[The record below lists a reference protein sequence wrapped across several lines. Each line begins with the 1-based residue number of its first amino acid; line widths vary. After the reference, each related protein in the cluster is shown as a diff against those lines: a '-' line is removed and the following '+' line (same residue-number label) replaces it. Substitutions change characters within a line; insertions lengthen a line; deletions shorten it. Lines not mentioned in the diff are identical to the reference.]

1 MKLETYEFNDN
12 GHNLAGLAKH
22 GKNWPVVYL
31 IHNDKEMYVGETNS
45 FQNRFRQHLDNDARK
60 FLTTISFVDDDEF
73 NKSAVLDI
81 EQGLIRLCG
90 ADGKFILQNKN
101 AGQSGMHNYFQR
113 DKYEKKIPEIWEKM
127 SEKNLTC
134 HAYDE
139 LVNSNLFK
147 YSPYTTPT
155 EEQNEVCYNVMKQIL
170 DTLKNGKSGTSI
182 VYGSAGTGKT
192 IVAINL
198 VYTLTNILLMNVD
211 DDIDDSDKWQKL
223 IKEWKTY
230 VQANDLPKIAFVVP
244 MQSLNATLS
253 DVFNDV
259 GGKQMQDIVI
269 SPYRVAKEKF
279 DVVIVDESHRL
290 KKRKSLAGGF
300 EYKMFDDCCKSL
312 GLDSKSSNQ
321 LEWIVQQSRH
331 RVLFYDPSQSIK
343 PADIYPKEYDNAI
356 QGTFIQQNILRSQM
370 RCLGGSDY
378 IDYIKSIFNLENV
391 SKKKFGDYDIKVF
404 DDVDQMVQTIKAKD
418 SEIGLCRNLA
428 GYAWKWI
435 SKDYKPQE
443 IQQQKLYDIK
453 IGAYQYYWN
462 TTATNWIL
470 SPNAVNEI
478 GCVHTSQGYDLN
490 IVGLIFGNEIDW
502 DEHQNCFII
511 NEKEFYDT
519 KVKMDSPAHQIQQH
533 IINAYKVMI
542 TRGIKGCYMYA
553 CKPGM
558 KKFLE
563 KWFLS
568 DE

>member
-1 MKLETYEFNDN
+1 MKLETYDFNSM
-12 GHNLAGLAKH
+12 GCELAGQASR

-31 IHNDKEMYVGETNS
+31 IHNQQEMYVGETNS
-45 FQNRFRQHLDNDARK
+45 FQNRFRQHLDNPERAS
-60 FLTTISFVDDDEF
+60 LTTISFIDDEEF
-73 NKSAVLDI
+73 NKSAILDI

-90 ADGKFILQNKN
+90 ADGKFVLQNKN

-113 DKYEKKIPEIWEKM
+113 EKYEKKIPEIWEELSKA
-127 SEKNLTC
+127 KLTS

-155 EEQNEVCYNVMKQIL
+155 EEQNDVCYSVIKQIL
-170 DTLKNGKSGTSI
+170 ESLQNGKSGTSI

-211 DDIDDSDKWQKL
+211 DDIDESDKWQKL

-230 VQANDLPKIAFVVP
+230 VRASGLPKIAFVVP

-253 DVFNDV
+253 DVFYDV
-259 GGKQMQDIVI
+259 GGKQMQEIVI
-269 SPYRVAKEKF
+269 SPYRIAKEKY
-279 DVVIVDESHRL
+279 DIVIVDESHRL

-300 EYKMFDDCCKSL
+300 EFKMFDECCESL
-312 GLDSKSSNQ
+312 GLDPKTSNQ

-343 PADIYPKEYDNAI
+343 PADINPAEYNNVI
-356 QGTFIQQNILRSQM
+356 QGTFIQRNTLLSQM

-378 IDYIKSIFNLENV
+378 IDYIKSIFNLENIP
-391 SKKKFGDYDIKVF
+391 KKVFGDYDIKVF
-404 DDVDQMVQTIKAKD
+404 DDVDQMVQAIKAKD
-418 SEIGLCRNLA
+418 REIGLCRNLA
-428 GYAWKWI
+428 GYAWKWVT
-435 SKDYKPQE
+435 KGQTA
-443 IQQQKLYDIK
+443 QQIVAGNLFDIV
-453 IGAYQYYWN
+453 IGSYRYYWN
-462 TTATNWIL
+462 TTDKNWIL

-502 DEHQNCFII
+502 DERRNCFII

-519 KVKMDSPAHQIQQH
+519 KVKMDSPAFQIQQH

-553 CKPGM
+553 CNPGM
-558 KKFLE
+558 QKFLK
-563 KWFLS
+563 KWF
-568 DE
+568 